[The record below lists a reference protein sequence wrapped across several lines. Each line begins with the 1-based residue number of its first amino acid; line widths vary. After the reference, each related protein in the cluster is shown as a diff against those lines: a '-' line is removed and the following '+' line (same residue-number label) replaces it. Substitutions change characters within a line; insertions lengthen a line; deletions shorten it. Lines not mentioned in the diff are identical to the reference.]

1 MDDTTLSTAPGGSS
15 PARRPTR
22 ATRARAERGADV
34 GFTLVEIVMA
44 IVLSSLV
51 GGVLVASLMTS
62 LNAADTTS
70 STVASSIDTQLIS
83 AFLAVDAQ
91 AAGGIDPSTAEQAVD
106 LGVSTVSDLAGW
118 AGCEQ
123 AGSLVVRFAWIDRGA
138 ASSDRVVVTYG
149 LSPDGSF
156 VRRACETGAT
166 TEAILGHHVDTATVE
181 CDPVRSC
188 VGLPDRV
195 TLTLAGGDERAP
207 FDVTLSASLR
217 AELQG
222 APTTLNSSQVPL
234 LAIGDATCPVL
245 GVIGRGTTYVLGDA
259 IVSSACGAS
268 PITGDPTLLAVTG
281 TTSLLSGVN
290 DPMADL
296 PTPAV
301 CRAGTNPVIGSSAGP
316 ETVTMYPTA
325 VTISDSVTFRPGRH
339 VFCAGLT
346 IASGARVTGDGVLLH
361 VADRGVSI
369 SPNATVTLTPATSG
383 EYAGLVLWSAGSSD
397 VTIESGASVEDLAGV
412 VYAPDALLRISSTS
426 GVRIGAVVADRV
438 SIDGTGP
445 TRLGQPSPVLTVSS
459 ATLPAAQTLQS
470 YTATAPT
477 VSGGTAPYT
486 YRATGLPV
494 GLTMSSSGAITGIPT
509 GSGTATVSFLTID
522 ATGASVVYTR
532 TIDVSGTPATPTS
545 VRATPGDTTAAVS
558 WSAGTSPG
566 APATTGYQVTATA
579 TGQPTRTCTST
590 APATTCTLTG
600 LVNGVTYTVTVV
612 ATNASGAGTG
622 ATATVVPIPAVLT
635 GSNDRLWLDAADPD
649 ADGTVEGS
657 AELCGAGT
665 TCATAA
671 NVLTRWEDKSG
682 SNNDAVQSTPS
693 MAGRFVPTMPAVDFD
708 ANGSYSATVTSGPA
722 LTAFA
727 VAQSDTSTWNTYG
740 WILSSRR
747 PSGALIHPWPGGG
760 LVGWY
765 PTNSGGSYLFA
776 AETTPTSSIMT
787 PHIYDITQAGSNP
800 IVAGGALDGH
810 SLFEAMSFSGQTRT
824 ATSVTILLGAD
835 DCCGSRLGNGKYRE
849 VIVFDRALT
858 VAERRSV
865 QEYLARRWGVA
876 ITPSAP
882 TGVTTLAADRGAWV
896 SWTAPAWNGGSAI
909 TGYRVTAQPGGATC
923 TAAASTTN
931 CTVTGLTNGTAYR
944 FVVSALNAVGTGD
957 PSAATSDTTPG
968 PPPPPASPTA
978 VAADSSAAVSW
989 TAPVLTGHA
998 PLTSYTV
1005 TATASGR
1012 PTVACTASAPATSC
1026 TLSGLVNDV
1035 TYSVAVTAA
1044 NAHGSSS
1051 AVTTSVTPTWTP
1063 RSLGSSLTWWFDAA
1077 DSTSLTGAW
1086 ATRSGVTVSG
1096 ATGGTRLTVSSGVV
1110 ERIDVTTGGTGYT
1123 TAPTITI
1130 TGGGGSGAA
1139 VSDQVVSGGA
1149 VTSVMVPT
1157 RGSGYTSEPTVVV
1170 GGPGTGAQLR
1180 ARIMAPVAVGATIR
1194 IAGQTY
1200 TVTDRDGLIIT
1211 VSPALTAAASA
1222 ASFDEWQISA
1232 WANRATA
1239 GAPNAQQTS
1248 AANRPELGTMS
1259 GRQAVVFDGIDS
1271 WMWLL
1276 ADSGASTFDHGPNW
1290 TILVA
1295 YQAERQVGSGAVG
1308 QTGSGFNTRIV
1319 ATSGG
1324 GTSDW
1329 RTSENIEV
1337 NPSAGSDALDGGP
1350 VRVGGDSGTGADT
1363 FNWNR
1368 AFLGATAGPNYSGG
1382 WSFAGRV
1389 GEILFV
1395 DGGLDSATVAK
1406 AQAYLT
1412 AKWTQAA
1419 SAPSAPIALTPSAGD
1434 AQATLSWRGANQYLS
1449 SITAYTATATAT
1461 GQTTRTCTT
1470 TTLTCTIAGLTNGV
1484 VYSVTVAATN
1494 ATGTGPASVPTTVV
1508 PRPALLTSSS
1518 ARFWVDGADIDGDGR
1533 PETVVDETGSSTGAV
1548 QTWVDKS
1555 GRANHTSAPSVATR
1569 PTAATQTMNGW
1580 PVITFN
1586 GANILQGTPA
1596 ANPYGITG
1604 DRTMFVVTRR
1614 RSGAPSRLVDR
1625 VPEDWP
1631 LFNLTANNTL
1641 EVRDDANGQ
1650 YQSSIGSNT
1659 SVANVGYVITTSRS
1673 GTALG
1678 ISSNGAVTGS
1688 SSITGAQTMRTMTL
1702 GRHGAYG
1709 GTADVDIA
1717 EVALFDRA
1725 LTTAERRQIEE
1736 YLRRKWGLQLVPDI
1750 PTAVT
1755 ATQSNAVVTVR
1766 WTAPASDGGSAITSY
1781 TATASPGGATCTSST
1796 TSCTISSLTSG
1807 TSYTFTVTA
1816 TNAVG
1821 AGTAS
1826 APSSSLAYVGI
1837 GAAATVAVPGAYG
1850 GVSDGTSVWVTSWTS
1865 ASIRRIDIVTN
1876 ASTTIAVGTN
1886 PAAIAWDGSSIWV
1899 ANNGSDTV
1907 SRVNPATNAV
1917 LATVAVAS
1925 QPRGITFDGT
1935 SVWVASTSGT
1945 VSRIDPSTNAVI
1957 ATIAVTGNPSMISS
1971 GAGAVWVSRLSG
1983 VVSRIDPATNT
1994 VVANIT
2000 VGSQPYGSFY
2010 DGTTLWVANNGA
2022 NTLSRINPAT
2032 NTVVGTVTVGN
2043 GPFGLASDGTRLWV
2057 TLSSANQVVPVN
2069 ISTLAVGT
2077 PVTVGTNPSGVVF
2090 TGNLWVMNQ
2099 SSSTVSKLVV

>member
-1 MDDTTLSTAPGGSS
+1 
-15 PARRPTR
+15 
-22 ATRARAERGADV
+22 
-34 GFTLVEIVMA
+34 MA

-62 LNAADTTS
+62 LNVADTTS

-83 AFLAVDAQ
+83 AFLAADAQ

-106 LGVSTVSDLAGW
+106 LGVSTVSDVDGW

-123 AGSLVVRFAWIDRGA
+123 SGSLVVRFAWIDRGA
-138 ASSDRVVVTYG
+138 PSTDRVVVTYG

-156 VRRACETGAT
+156 VRRACELGAT

-181 CDPVRSC
+181 CDPVLSC

-245 GVIGRGTTYVLGDA
+245 AAIGRGTTYVLGDA
-259 IVSSACGAS
+259 ILNSACGAS

-301 CRAGTNPVIGSSAGP
+301 CRAGTNPTIGSSAGP
-316 ETVTMYPTA
+316 DTVTVYPTA

-346 IASGARVTGDGVLLH
+346 IASGARVTGDEVLFH

-383 EYAGLVLWSAGSSD
+383 EYAGLVLWSVGSSD
-397 VTIESGASVEDLAGV
+397 VTIESGASVQDLAGV
-412 VYAPDALLRISSTS
+412 VYVPDALLRISSTS
-426 GVRIGAVVADRV
+426 GVRLGGVVAGRV

-445 TRLGQPSPVLTVSS
+445 TRIGRPSPVLAVSA

-509 GSGTATVSFLTID
+509 GSGTATVSFLAID

-532 TIDVSGTPATPTS
+532 TLDVSGTPATPTN
-545 VRATPGDTTAAVS
+545 VRATPGDATAAVS
-558 WSAGTSPG
+558 WNAGTSPG

-579 TGQPTRTCTST
+579 TGQSTRTCTTT
-590 APATTCTLTG
+590 APATSCTLAG
-600 LVNGVTYTVTVV
+600 LVNGITYTVTVT

-622 ATATVVPIPAVLT
+622 ASTTVVPIPAVLT

-649 ADGTVEGS
+649 ADGTVEGT

-665 TCATAA
+665 TCATAS

-693 MAGRFVPTMPAVDFD
+693 MAGRFVSGMPAVDFD
-708 ANGSYSATVTSGPA
+708 ANGWYSATVTSGPA

-747 PSGALIHPWPGGG
+747 PNGAIIHPWPGGG

-765 PTNSGGSYLFA
+765 PTNSGGGYLFA
-776 AETTPTSSIMT
+776 AEMTPTSSIT
-787 PHIYDITQAGSNP
+787 SPHIYDITQAGSNP
-800 IVAGGALDGH
+800 ILAGGALDGH
-810 SLFEAMSFSGQTRT
+810 ALFDGTSYSGQVRT
-824 ATSVTILLGAD
+824 ATPVTILLGAD
-835 DCCGSRLGNGKYRE
+835 DCCGNRLGNGKYRE

-865 QEYLARRWGVA
+865 QEYLARRWSIA

-882 TGVTTLAADRGAWV
+882 TGVTALAADRGASV

-909 TGYRVTAQPGGATC
+909 TGYRVTTQPGGATC
-923 TAAASTTN
+923 TAAASATT
-931 CTVTGLTNGTAYR
+931 CTITGLTNGTAYR
-944 FVVSALNAVGTGD
+944 FVVSALSAVGTGD
-957 PSAATSDTTPG
+957 PSAASPDTTPG
-968 PPPPPASPTA
+968 PPPPPTGPTA
-978 VAADSSAAVSW
+978 VAADSGAVVSW

-998 PLTSYTV
+998 PLISSTV
-1005 TATASGR
+1005 TATAAGQS
-1012 PTVACTASAPATSC
+1012 PVTCTASAPATTC

-1044 NAHGSSS
+1044 NAHGNSS
-1051 AVTTSVTPTWTP
+1051 AAATSVTPTWTP

-1077 DSTSLTGAW
+1077 DSNSLTGAW

-1096 ATGGTRLTVSSGVV
+1096 SAGSTRLRVSSGVV
-1110 ERIDVTTGGTGYT
+1110 ERVDGVAGGTGYT
-1123 TAPTITI
+1123 TAPTMTI

-1139 VSDQVVSGGA
+1139 TYNAVVSGGA
-1149 VTSVMVPT
+1149 VTSVMIPT

-1170 GGPGTGAQLR
+1170 GGPGSGAQLR
-1180 ARIMAPVAVGATIR
+1180 ARIMAPIAVGATIR

-1200 TVTDRDGLIIT
+1200 TVTDRDGLTIT
-1211 VSPALTAAASA
+1211 VSPALAAAATA

-1232 WANRATA
+1232 WANQAA
-1239 GAPNAQQTS
+1239 GGPNAQQTT

-1259 GRQAVVFDGIDS
+1259 GRQAVVFDGVDS
-1271 WMWLL
+1271 WMSLL
-1276 ADSGASTFDHGPNW
+1276 ADSGTTTFDHGPNW

-1295 YQAERQVGSGAVG
+1295 YQAERQVGWGAVG
-1308 QTGSGFNTRIV
+1308 QSGSGSNTRIV

-1324 GTSDW
+1324 GTADW
-1329 RTSENIEV
+1329 ATGENIEL
-1337 NPSAGSDALDGGP
+1337 NPSLGSDALDGGP
-1350 VRVGGDSGTGADT
+1350 VRVGSDSGTGTDT
-1363 FNWNR
+1363 FNWSR
-1368 AFLGATAGPNYSGG
+1368 AFLGATAAPSYSSG
-1382 WSFAGRV
+1382 WGFAGRV

-1419 SAPSAPIALTPSAGD
+1419 SAPSAPIALTPAAGD
-1434 AQATLSWRGANQYLS
+1434 AQATVSWRGANRYLS

-1461 GQTTRTCTT
+1461 GQTTRSCTT
-1470 TTLTCTIAGLTNGV
+1470 ATLTCTITGLTNGV
-1484 VYSVTVAATN
+1484 VYSVTVTATN
-1494 ATGTGPASVPTTVV
+1494 ATGTGPASVAATVV

-1533 PETVVDETGSSTGAV
+1533 LETAVDETGSSTGAV
-1548 QTWVDKS
+1548 QTWADKS
-1555 GRANHTSAPSVATR
+1555 GRANHASAPSVSTR

-1580 PVITFN
+1580 PVITFD

-1631 LFNLTANNTL
+1631 LFNLTGNNTL
-1641 EVRDDANGQ
+1641 EVRDDNNSQ

-1678 ISSNGAVTGS
+1678 ISSNGAATGS
-1688 SSITGAQTMRTMTL
+1688 SSITGTQTMRSVTL

-1709 GTADVDIA
+1709 ATADLDIA
-1717 EVALFDRA
+1717 EVALFDRT
-1725 LTTAERRQIEE
+1725 LTAAERRQVEE
-1736 YLRRKWGLQLVPDI
+1736 YLRIKWGLQLVPDT

-1755 ATQSNAVVTVR
+1755 ATHSTGVATVA
-1766 WTAPASDGGSAITSY
+1766 WAAPVSDGGAAITSY
-1781 TATASPGGATCTSST
+1781 TATASPGGATCTSAT
-1796 TSCTISSLTSG
+1796 TSCTISSLASG
-1807 TSYTFTVTA
+1807 TYTFTVTA
-1816 TNAVG
+1816 ANGVG
-1821 AGTAS
+1821 TGAAS
-1826 APSSSLAYVGI
+1826 APSPSVTVLGV
-1837 GAAATVAVPGAYG
+1837 GAAATVSVPGPFNG
-1850 GVSDGTSVWVTSWTS
+1850 ISDGTNVWVTSWST
-1865 ASIRRIDIVTN
+1865 ASVRKIAVATN
-1876 ASTTIAVGTN
+1876 AATTIAVGNN
-1886 PAAIAWDGSSIWV
+1886 PAAIAWDGSSVWV
-1899 ANNGSDTV
+1899 TNNGSNTV
-1907 SRVNPATNAV
+1907 SKVNPTTNAV
-1917 LATVAVAS
+1917 IATVAVAA
-1925 QPRGITFDGT
+1925 QPYGITYDGM
-1935 SVWVASTSGT
+1935 SIWVASMSGT
-1945 VSRIDPSTNAVI
+1945 VSRIDPSTNSVT
-1957 ATIAVTGNPSMISS
+1957 ATIAVTGNPSMISA

-1983 VVSRIDPATNT
+1983 VVSRIDTTTNT
-1994 VVANIT
+1994 VVADIT
-2000 VGSQPYGSFY
+2000 VGSSPYWSIY
-2010 DGTTLWVANNGA
+2010 DGTSLWVSNFGT
-2022 NTLSRINPAT
+2022 NTLSRISPSSNA
-2032 NTVVGTVTVGN
+2032 VVGTVTVGN
-2043 GPFGLASDGTRLWV
+2043 QPFGLAVDGNRLWV
-2057 TLSSANQVVPVN
+2057 ALASSHQVVNVN
-2069 ISTLAVGT
+2069 TTTNAVSAPIAVGT
-2077 PVTVGTNPSGVVF
+2077 TPYGVVF
-2090 TGNLWVMNQ
+2090 TGNLWVLNY